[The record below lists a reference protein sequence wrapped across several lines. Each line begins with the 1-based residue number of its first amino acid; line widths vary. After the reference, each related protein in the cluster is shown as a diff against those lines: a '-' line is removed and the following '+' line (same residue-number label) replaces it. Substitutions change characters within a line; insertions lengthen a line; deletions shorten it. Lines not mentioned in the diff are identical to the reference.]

1 MIVLLDARFRSR
13 VPAFARSMAR
23 CSGSVSAQRE
33 RASTGAKDGATCSQ
47 THRGERTRERA
58 NARTKTRKPQGNA
71 RDSIVPGGHGA
82 GLPQQDR
89 QQYSQH
95 QDKQPQGGR
104 RRSDGPAAACFAGS
118 EARVEQEPLSVS
130 VLQKQ
135 EHEGRSRTVE
145 QMTNQPG

>member
-58 NARTKTRKPQGNA
+58 NARTREHANARTRERANARTKTRKPQGNA
-71 RDSIVPGGHGA
+71 RDSISCR
-82 GLPQQDR
+82 LELIQLER
-89 QQYSQH
+89 
-95 QDKQPQGGR
+95 
-104 RRSDGPAAACFAGS
+104 F
-118 EARVEQEPLSVS
+118 
-130 VLQKQ
+130 
-135 EHEGRSRTVE
+135 
-145 QMTNQPG
+145 